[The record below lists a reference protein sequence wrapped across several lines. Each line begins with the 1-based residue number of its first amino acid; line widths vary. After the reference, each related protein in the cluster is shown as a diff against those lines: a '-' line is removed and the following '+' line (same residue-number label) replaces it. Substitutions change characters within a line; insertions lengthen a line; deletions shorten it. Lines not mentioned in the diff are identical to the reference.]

1 MAYTGYLLAVVL
13 DAIFRIAAWV
23 WDGAVRTITYALE
36 VSFPAVAEDLKPPSE
51 RLSER
56 QVYGPMAARAH
67 SFVGRRLQR
76 DPVDLPSG
84 LGLRIAV

>member
-1 MAYTGYLLAVVL
+1 MAYLGYLA
-13 DAIFRIAAWV
+13 AIIIDTLFRVTAWI
-23 WDGAVRTITYALE
+23 WDGAARIVTYALE
-36 VSFPAVAEDLKPPSE
+36 VSFPAQAEDLKPPSE